1 MRNNVHLVFLLF
13 MVLLCGITHAQ
24 APQRFTYQA
33 VVRNAGG
40 QLITN
45 HSIGVRISI
54 VQGSATGNAVYVEN
68 HSATTNSNGL
78 FTISIGTGNATIGS
92 FSSVDWS
99 IGTYYVKSEIDPEGG
114 TDYTLVATQQLIS
127 VPYAL
132 YATTAEQLKTPFS
145 ESQVISISNDTIFL
159 TGGSFVI
166 LPHGFSGNYYDLTG
180 LPDWS
185 DSIATFLNGIHIYDT
200 LHSYHQDTVVHHVY
214 DTMHYYYYD
223 TVYTLS
229 YDTLTQYHFDTVFN
243 YSYDTTYT
251 HVYDTI
257 DRIFRDTIIN
267 HTYDTIYTHVYDTV
281 NRYYL
286 DTVFNQTYNFDTV
299 YNRSYD
305 TTYTHVYDTI
315 DRIFMDTVINRTY
328 DTIFTHVYD
337 TVNRYYLD
345 TVFNRTYNYDTIYS
359 HSYDT
364 TYTHVFDTIDRLF
377 RDTIINRTYD
387 TIYTHVYDTVNRYYM
402 DTVFNR
408 TYNYD
413 TVYSH
418 SYDTTYIHVYDTID
432 RLFRDTI
439 INRTYDTTYTHIYDT
454 IDRFFRD
461 TVFNRTYDTVFTFI
475 ATAVDTHY
483 VDSVVANAG
492 YLTSFTESQILS
504 ISHDTIF
511 LTGGSFV
518 KLPAGFSGD
527 YNDLTNKPTL
537 FSGNYNDLSNKPTI
551 PTVPTN
557 VSAFTNDAGYL
568 TSFTESQILS
578 ISHDTV
584 FLTGGSFVKLPA
596 GFSGNYNDLSNKPTI
611 PTVPTNVS
619 AFANDAGYLTSFTE
633 SQILSISHDTVFLT
647 GGSFVKLPAGF
658 SGDYNDLTN
667 KPTLFSGDY
676 NDLTNKPTLFSG
688 DYNDLSNK
696 PTIPTI
702 PTNVSSFTNDA
713 GYITTYTE
721 TQTLA
726 DVASLGNSV
735 NAQIKNLSNPTD
747 AQDAVNLQS
756 MQDALQDLVHRYDSI
771 IAYQQR
777 IIDTLSRVT
786 NIAGEPFDSIGA
798 SYAVFSVSPTKK
810 VRFSKGNLQYIDTGY
825 HAVITGGTASG
836 TWRFANNQ
844 LDTINVQ
851 GARRDCFIWATS
863 GWNHGYSNPYLP
875 TANSAYTVYN
885 PTQLNGAY
893 ANSDW
898 GVYNAIS
905 NGGNLPNMW
914 RTLSQEEWNYLLN
927 TRSVSFARYSL
938 CKVDNIYAI
947 IIFPDN
953 YIHPALQVPWPTITT
968 STFPNLYS
976 AYHFALLE
984 KAGCVFLPIIGWSG
998 GNIILPIY
1006 WTSDLSHK
1014 IVFNTNGSPWIRVVS
1029 GSSTS
1034 KYRIRLVRDVEN

>member
-281 NRYYL
+281 NRYY
-286 DTVFNQTYNFDTV
+286 
-299 YNRSYD
+299 
-305 TTYTHVYDTI
+305 
-315 DRIFMDTVINRTY
+315 
-328 DTIFTHVYD
+328 
-337 TVNRYYLD
+337 
-345 TVFNRTYNYDTIYS
+345 
-359 HSYDT
+359 
-364 TYTHVFDTIDRLF
+364 
-377 RDTIINRTYD
+377 
-387 TIYTHVYDTVNRYYM
+387 M

-584 FLTGGSFVKLPA
+584 VLTGGSFVKLPA